1 MNIAKIITAFVLLC
15 FTAASSFAQKHSDS
29 LYVFSSRI
37 PPDAISIH
45 PSDLPYFGHNGQKID
60 FGIVTDKGQW
70 CYIVVKAKLPGGRQY
85 VLSVDNTSIDSVRLF
100 RLAHDGARQ
109 ETYTGGNWVPYDRS
123 RKYVW
128 HTLLLGPG
136 NGEVYCLAAFYDHG
150 KNINVG
156 CKIMTIDELD
166 ALYTGYDR
174 LIWFYLGVVF
184 LILIAVLYGW
194 IIFRNIALGYYTLYI
209 LSVTAWIL
217 GHYGYLYPMLYPR
230 FPALNSIV
238 KPLSIS
244 CGLLFFCSL
253 LHSLFKAILQKDKTS
268 RIMLR
273 CIMWSGMIISFT
285 LIAYFV
291 LPKVPGMPALFNV
304 GWNSYFA
311 VSFVGVLLV
320 LVRLFERSITARL
333 FTLAMGIMV
342 AMAIQQV
349 LSNSGFFYNYLLNE
363 HGMLLA
369 SIAEMLVLTFA
380 TFRSIWEDKK
390 RISLHVTQLEE
401 VHSRTLAQL
410 VAVQDNERKRIAG
423 ELHDSIGPMLAAI
436 KINFQRVVKKARDKA
451 PGALISTTE
460 DIIDGSMAEIRNIS
474 HQLMPKGLSAKGLAA
489 SLSEYIHNLREVY
502 HVPIHFKHN
511 ITAVLHKDVQLN
523 VYRIISELVLN
534 AAKHSKASCITASV
548 ETPEGNIAVVVE
560 DDGQGFD
567 PVQISDT
574 SLGLKNIESR
584 VEYLKGNIQIRS
596 APGKGTC
603 ITIMIPRGV
612 DGV

>member
-1 MNIAKIITAFVLLC
+1 
-15 FTAASSFAQKHSDS
+15 
-29 LYVFSSRI
+29 
-37 PPDAISIH
+37 
-45 PSDLPYFGHNGQKID
+45 
-60 FGIVTDKGQW
+60 
-70 CYIVVKAKLPGGRQY
+70 
-85 VLSVDNTSIDSVRLF
+85 
-100 RLAHDGARQ
+100 
-109 ETYTGGNWVPYDRS
+109 
-123 RKYVW
+123 
-128 HTLLLGPG
+128 
-136 NGEVYCLAAFYDHG
+136 
-150 KNINVG
+150 
-156 CKIMTIDELD
+156 
-166 ALYTGYDR
+166 
-174 LIWFYLGVVF
+174 
-184 LILIAVLYGW
+184 
-194 IIFRNIALGYYTLYI
+194 
-209 LSVTAWIL
+209 
-217 GHYGYLYPMLYPR
+217 
-230 FPALNSIV
+230 
-238 KPLSIS
+238 
-244 CGLLFFCSL
+244 
-253 LHSLFKAILQKDKTS
+253 
-268 RIMLR
+268 
-273 CIMWSGMIISFT
+273 
-285 LIAYFV
+285 
-291 LPKVPGMPALFNV
+291 
-304 GWNSYFA
+304 
-311 VSFVGVLLV
+311 
-320 LVRLFERSITARL
+320 
-333 FTLAMGIMV
+333 
-342 AMAIQQV
+342 
-349 LSNSGFFYNYLLNE
+349 
-363 HGMLLA
+363 MLLA

-436 KINFQRVVKKARDKA
+436 KINFQRVVKKARDKV